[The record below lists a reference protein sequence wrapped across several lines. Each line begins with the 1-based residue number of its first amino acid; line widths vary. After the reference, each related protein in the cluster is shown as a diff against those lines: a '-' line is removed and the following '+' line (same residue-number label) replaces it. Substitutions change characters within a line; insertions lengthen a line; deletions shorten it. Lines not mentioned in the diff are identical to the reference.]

1 MTTIQD
7 EQKCQKIMA
16 RMQEHLVPVLKHCRG
31 GGLASS
37 CKAPRTT
44 IWIMKVATLI
54 QKLSFS
60 PASQTLF

>member
-16 RMQEHLVPVLKHCRG
+16 RMQEHLVPVLKHCR

-60 PASQTLF
+60 PASQNLF